1 MTVNILGREYS
12 IYTRTR
18 AEDVKLKECDG
29 YCDYS
34 VGEIVIVQR
43 EDDPMNMRDQDAV
56 DKRILRHEIIHAFAA
71 ESGLAYDSAWAMNEE
86 MTDWIAHQFPKML
99 AAFKAVGAL

>member
-1 MTVNILGREYS
+1 MMVNILGREYS

-86 MTDWIAHQFPKML
+86 MTDWIARQFPKML
-99 AAFKAVGAL
+99 TAFKAVGAL

>member
-1 MTVNILGREYS
+1 MTVNVLGREYN
-12 IYTRTR
+12 ICTRLR
-18 AEDVKLKECDG
+18 AEDAKLKECDG

-34 VGEIVIVQR
+34 VGEIVIAQS
-43 EDDPMNMRDQDAV
+43 EDDEMNMRDQDAV
-56 DKRILRHEIIHAFAA
+56 NKRILRHELIHAFAA
-71 ESGLAYDSAWAMNEE
+71 ESGLAYDSEWAMNEE